1 LSQPKKKKKESELRD
16 CEEEDEMATRLY
28 KASKVIDA
36 IVDIASENGEVS
48 EKELYFAIEV
58 ASVLCGSPHRKI
70 FSKELVNI
78 IVEDVVKELAQEYN
92 VKVTL

>member
-1 LSQPKKKKKESELRD
+1 VPIFFRVKKTTKKR
-16 CEEEDEMATRLY
+16 EEVKMATRLY

-58 ASVLCGSPHRKI
+58 ASVLCGEPHRKI
-70 FSKELVNI
+70 FSRELVDM
-78 IVEDVVKELAQEYN
+78 IVKDAVKELTQEYN

>member
-1 LSQPKKKKKESELRD
+1 
-16 CEEEDEMATRLY
+16 MATRLY

-36 IVDIASENGEVS
+36 IVDIASENGEIS

-58 ASVLCGSPHRKI
+58 ASVLCGEPHRKI